1 MEEMSDLG
9 HSAGSAS
16 PPPVPLP
23 DDQDD
28 HQSPPPGPKR
38 AKKRIRKPRGR
49 GLRTK
54 TGCLTCRKRHKK
66 CDEQF
71 PVCSHCVTSNRECVW
86 PEPGLPEIPSGN
98 SSVAQSPSGSA
109 ELRSLPAGIPPT
121 SHSAAVVV
129 AQSQQQQHQRQF
141 DQPSLTSTASN
152 SPQRSSPAAALSPDA
167 VSVEAKAEAR
177 AARPTCPP
185 LGPVAP
191 TLDYHFPNGPTAYSH
206 NIVDPAL
213 AALFPGTRPKPT
225 ITDLVQSSHG
235 HQPASPETMSSAD
248 GISVGTA
255 GSKWLDLLA
264 GDAAAQAAGGFNL
277 GACKALQTG
286 SRSRAPTSPAS
297 EFWRGTPRDDGLRI
311 SNSRTGVMGRLDW
324 SIPERY
330 PWQEDANIEL
340 NPLETLLFRAFAERS
355 ALWMDL
361 FDPYKHFS
369 TCSIRLALRN
379 FGLIKAILALQA
391 RHASVAS
398 DLKVQPKPGSVPEVD
413 PTVAVQYYHEALCY
427 VSRALQ
433 YQSYARSEEILCTA
447 MVISTYEMLDA
458 HMGHGIGRLSPGQ
471 RRSVLSNWQR
481 HLKGIFWIQRS
492 QGVNGASGGLRQAV
506 WWAWLRQDLWAAFRE
521 HRRCLSFWRPVID
534 YSDLTQCELAD
545 RSIYLLSQAVNYCA
559 DDPEIGSW
567 IDAGATSALA
577 DESDEAVRRRCDR
590 GAELMEMLERWKSFI
605 GDGFQPLPTGA
616 RPLGAG
622 VGVAAAK
629 VWKPVWIHPPD
640 FGVALQAYHF
650 ARILVCL
657 HWPAVGGGRYDDTK
671 TQGILAEA
679 VEAICGIAMEMTDH
693 GCQLMS
699 ARCLFGAGLCV
710 QTAAQQEGIL
720 ELMEACEARS
730 GWPLDAM
737 RDDLRAEWRKRD
749 TEMHDV

>member
-1 MEEMSDLG
+1 MEEMGDLG

-86 PEPGLPEIPSGN
+86 PEPGLPEIPSGD

-109 ELRSLPAGIPPT
+109 ELRSLPAGVPPT

-152 SPQRSSPAAALSPDA
+152 SPQQSSPAAALSPDA

-185 LGPVAP
+185 LGPIAP
-191 TLDYHFPNGPTAYSH
+191 TLDYHFPNGPTADSH

-225 ITDLVQSSHG
+225 ITDLVRSSHG

-248 GISVGTA
+248 GISVGVA

-264 GDAAAQAAGGFNL
+264 GDAAAQAADGFSL

-297 EFWRGTPRDDGLRI
+297 EFSRGTPRDDGLRI

-369 TCSIRLALRN
+369 TYSVRLALRN

-391 RHASVAS
+391 RHASAAS
-398 DLKVQPKPGSVPEVD
+398 DLKVQPKPGGVPEVD

-629 VWKPVWIHPPD
+629 VWKPVWIHPSD

-657 HWPAVGGGRYDDTK
+657 HWPAVGGSRYDDTK